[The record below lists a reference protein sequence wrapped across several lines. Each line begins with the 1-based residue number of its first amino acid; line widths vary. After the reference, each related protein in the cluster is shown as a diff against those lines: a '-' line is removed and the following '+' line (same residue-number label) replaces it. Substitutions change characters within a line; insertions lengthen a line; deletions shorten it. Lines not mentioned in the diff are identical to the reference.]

1 MAKKC
6 LRQRRICLW
15 HRVAGK
21 RLHPTNKIKPNEHL
35 KEYLKTTPLQRLEWL
50 EQANKFVYENHL
62 AKIGT
67 KPARTCPNDHS
78 VGRATIGSGRHE
90 TKN

>member
-1 MAKKC
+1 MTK
-6 LRQRRICLW
+6 
-15 HRVAGK
+15 K
-21 RLHPTNKIKPNEHL
+21 RLNKIKPNEHL

-67 KPARTCPNDHS
+67 KPACAERPVCRAEHDT
-78 VGRATIGSGRHE
+78 GRSAAGRPAPLKVSE
-90 TKN
+90 RAKQK